1 MASAVVL
8 DHQNTENN
16 FKSQYFIPKILMKSL
31 NLSLSEIIIGS
42 IDISKIA
49 FKNSWTKNRFVNFYA
64 AWATCFEASWKRRFL
79 IKFL

>member
-1 MASAVVL
+1 MADPEVL

-31 NLSLSEIIIGS
+31 NLSLNEIIFGS

-64 AWATCFEASWKRRFL
+64 AWTTLFWS
-79 IKFL
+79 